1 MKKQI
6 IYISD
11 NGREFTSEEECRK
24 YEERRANKNR
34 HLTIAGLKDYLEKEG
49 DMYVSGCLI
58 YKHGDRV
65 KIRTYVTMNISD
77 KFARF
82 ASPEQLND
90 DEKYVTITAK
100 EIRDSLSKEADD
112 NDQCQYTLYF
122 SKDVDAK
129 NIHNILDN
137 YNSSIWEFLQECNL
151 PQTAN
156 R

>member
-34 HLTIAGLKDYLEKEG
+34 HLTIAGLKDYLEKKG
-49 DMYVSGCLI
+49 DLYVSGSVI
-58 YKHGDRV
+58 YKHEDRV
-65 KIRTYVTMNISD
+65 NIRTCVTMNISD

-100 EIRDSLSKEADD
+100 ELINSLSNGTDD
-112 NDQCQYTLYF
+112 SDQCQYTLYF
-122 SKDVDAK
+122 REHPDATMF
-129 NIHNILDN
+129 HSILNN
-137 YNSSIWEFLQECNL
+137 YNAEIWEFLQECNL
-151 PQTAN
+151 PQTSN
-156 R
+156 L